1 MIIIR
6 IIIIKK
12 NFYLFEKLLK
22 FLVLEKEKKKIKFSK
37 NFIKLYGKNKN
48 LESKLNIKKFLNN
61 CKNNI
66 KKQEKINKFIY
77 FSSSKANIIK
87 NDKLEENKKTFCTFP
102 EYIERDQLEKIDN
115 QLLFNT
121 VKKYN
126 EEKTKAN

>member
-1 MIIIR
+1 MKNQALIYNDNYKDYYY
-6 IIIIKK
+6 KK

-66 KKQEKINKFIY
+66 KKTRKNK
-77 FSSSKANIIK
+77 
-87 NDKLEENKKTFCTFP
+87 
-102 EYIERDQLEKIDN
+102 
-115 QLLFNT
+115 
-121 VKKYN
+121 
-126 EEKTKAN
+126 